1 MKKLVKQIFC
11 LTLSGFVLFFASCK
25 PKENESV
32 NNSEKFTDIILAE
45 NQNTAYNIVIPQQAS
60 EPEIYAAELL
70 AENFTN
76 ATGATI
82 SIVEDNAQKLDES
95 KKILSVGRTSICADS
110 KLSLSVSE
118 LTYGGYKIKRYGNTV
133 VLCGAQEEGTIY
145 AAQEFLKKE
154 FNYEVYATD
163 EVYIEKKN
171 KVNLMDFDIVDI
183 PDFWGRGTDGL
194 LGYSESLAVSLRVR
208 NKFSSSLGYGS
219 TYDFIPG
226 TSHTFKMII
235 DPEIYNNPTLYPDSY
250 HSEWFSGNQICLTNK
265 ELIQEATKNVKQMIL
280 DNPQAKIVN
289 ISEED
294 FGKFCT
300 CDECVAERSAYTTS
314 GYIIRFCN
322 KIIEQLEQWKKDSGI
337 KREWVYCTFAYTCA
351 GSIIPPVDEKINED
365 GLSTYTVKDAS
376 CTPHEKLYIRLAPL
390 SPVCWYHTLD
400 DENCSMNGAGMA
412 KYLKGWSAISDR
424 FMVWDYDANFGA
436 YFAFLDNFTAL
447 QKNLQLY
454 EEMGI
459 EHIYRQNTKGS
470 QIRSM
475 SALNAYLTGKLM
487 WNVDEDLTQ
496 LIDGFCNNYYKSG
509 ATYMKQYLT
518 MMRLHWRMMDETSEK
533 GFHSHTNEK
542 VDPAKWPIR
551 ILEQALELIEK
562 ADATY
567 ESLKKTDPDAY
578 EKMHLRVL
586 QEHFCIRWMIL
597 ENYSA
602 YYNINSTAYTEML
615 NQFEKDAQ
623 ILGAVSHAENKSLID
638 WIESKRI

>member
-1 MKKLVKQIFC
+1 MRKLFERILGF
-11 LTLSGFVLFFASCK
+11 TLSGFLLFLPSCN
-25 PKENESV
+25 PEQGGDNDV
-32 NNSEKFTDIILAE
+32 VKFTDIVLAE
-45 NQNTAYNIVIPQQAS
+45 NQTTAYQIVVPEQAS
-60 EPEIYAAELL
+60 EPELYAAELL
-70 AENFTN
+70 ADNFKT
-76 ATGATI
+76 ATGATL
-82 SIVEDNAQKLDES
+82 SIVKDNAQKLDET
-95 KKILSVGRTSICADS
+95 KKILSVGRTSICEDS
-110 KLSLSVSE
+110 GLSLSVSE
-118 LTYGGYKIKRYGNTV
+118 LMYGGYKVKRYGNTV

-145 AAQEFLKKE
+145 AAQEFLEKE

-163 EVYIEKKN
+163 EVYIEQKDEVKL
-171 KVNLMDFDIVDI
+171 VDFNIVDI
-183 PDFWGRGTDGL
+183 PDFWGRGTDGV

-235 DPEIYNNPTLYPDSY
+235 DPDIYNNPTLYPDSY
-250 HSEWFSGNQICLTNK
+250 HADWFSGNQICLTNE
-265 ELIQEATKNVKQMIL
+265 ELIQEAVKNLKQMIL
-280 DNPQAKIVN
+280 DNPRAKIVN

-300 CDECVAERSAYTTS
+300 CGKCVAERSAYTTS

-322 KIIEQLEQWKKDSGI
+322 TIIEQLEQWKKDSGI
-337 KREWVYCTFAYTCA
+337 QRDWVYCTFAYTCA
-351 GSIIPPVDEKINED
+351 GSIIPPVDETINRN
-365 GLSTYTVKDAS
+365 GTSTYVVKDAS
-376 CTPHEKLYIRLAPL
+376 CRPHEKLYIRLAPL
-390 SPVCWYHTLD
+390 SPVCWYHPLD
-400 DENCSMNGAGMA
+400 DSSCSMNGPGMA
-412 KYLKGWSAISDR
+412 KYLEGWSAISDR

-454 EEMGI
+454 ERMGI

-487 WNVDEDLTQ
+487 WNVDEDLTE
-496 LIDGFCNNYYKSG
+496 LIDDFCTNYYKSG
-509 ATYMKQYLT
+509 ATYMQQYLN
-518 MMRLHWRMMDETSEK
+518 MMRLHWRTMDQTSEK
-533 GFHSHTNEK
+533 GYHSHTNTK
-542 VDPAKWPIR
+542 IDPAYWPIR
-551 ILEQALELIEK
+551 VLEQALELLEK

-567 ESLKKTDPDAY
+567 EPLKTSAPDTY

-602 YYNINSTAYTEML
+602 YYNINSTAYTQML